1 MKHFLLCTLVMI
13 AFGASSQSVNQTDAQ
28 GKKHGVWKKNH
39 DNGKLRYQGQFD
51 HGKEVGTFTFYFPTG
66 DIKAINKF
74 RGKSGVAYS
83 YQFGGDSI
91 LAAEGKYIN
100 SKRDSIWTFYDI
112 DGNLVAREAYK
123 NDKKQGESITY
134 FPSGRKAEVVIYKDG
149 VKQGEWLQFY
159 ESGKP
164 KTKGKYLNGKLDG
177 EVLYYETTGRI
188 RVKGQY
194 VKGLM
199 DGNWYFFN
207 DVNKVIKT
215 QVWDMGTLESQDP
228 PEEAEVIF
236 EDEKK

>member
-1 MKHFLLCTLVMI
+1 MKHLFLCTMVML
-13 AFGASSQSVNQTDAQ
+13 AFGAWAQPVNQNDAQ
-28 GKKHGVWKKNH
+28 GKKHGVWKKYH

-51 HGKEVGTFTFYFPTG
+51 HGKEVGAFTFYFPTG

-112 DGNLVAREAYK
+112 DGNLVARESYK
-123 NDKKQGESITY
+123 NDKKNGESITY
-134 FPSGRKAEVVIYKDG
+134 FPSGRKAEVVTYVNG
-149 VKQGEWLQFY
+149 VKQGDWLQFY

-164 KTKGKYLNGKLDG
+164 KTKAKYVNGKLQG
-177 EVLYYETTGRI
+177 EVLYYESTGRV
-188 RVKGQY
+188 RTKGQY

-207 DVNKVIKT
+207 DVNKIEKT
-215 QVWDMGTLESQDP
+215 QVWDLGTLISQDP

-236 EDEKK
+236 EDEDK